1 MHAATNPGKVAAGL
15 PEHQPIAMHEYTEY
29 TKLLIALL
37 AIVNP
42 FGAVPIFVALTA
54 TSSAAERKKIGK
66 IVVIA
71 VLLILYIALLFGDWL
86 LDFFGITIHSFS
98 VGGGILIL
106 LMAISMLQARIS
118 PVAQTADEAREGESK
133 ARDTANKE
141 SVAVVPLAMPL
152 LAGPGAIS
160 TVILH
165 AHRDPSLTHYL
176 GMGLDILVVG
186 IVLWAVLQLVP
197 WISRHVSQTGINIFT
212 RIMGLI
218 LAAIAIEFIATGLKG
233 LFPAL
238 G

>member
-1 MHAATNPGKVAAGL
+1 ML
-15 PEHQPIAMHEYTEY
+15 EYTEY
-29 TKLLIALL
+29 TKFLIGLL

-42 FGAVPIFVALTA
+42 LGAVPIFVALTSD
-54 TSSAAERKKIGK
+54 TSAAERNKIAK
-66 IVVIA
+66 IVVTA
-71 VLLILYIALLFGDWL
+71 VMIILFVTLLFGDWL
-86 LDFFGITIHSFS
+86 LQFFGITIHSFS

-118 PVAQTADEAREGESK
+118 DVAHTAEEAQESASK
-133 ARDTANKE
+133 T

-160 TVILH
+160 TVILY
-165 AHRDPSLTHYL
+165 AHKNPSVSHYTL
-176 GMGLDILVVG
+176 MGLDILIVG
-186 IVLWAVLQLVP
+186 ALLWAVLQLVP
-197 WISRHVSQTGINIFT
+197 WISRHISQTGINIFT

>member
-1 MHAATNPGKVAAGL
+1 ML
-15 PEHQPIAMHEYTEY
+15 EFTEY
-29 TKLLIALL
+29 TKFLIGLL

-42 FGAVPIFVALTA
+42 LGAVPIFVALTSG
-54 TSSAAERKKIGK
+54 TIDAERKI
-66 IVVIA
+66 
-71 VLLILYIALLFGDWL
+71 ILFVALLFGDL
-86 LDFFGITIHSFS
+86 LLRFFGITIHSFS

-106 LMAISMLQARIS
+106 LMAISMLQAKIS
-118 PVAQTADEAREGESK
+118 AVSHTAEEAREGAS
-133 ARDTANKE
+133 KE

-160 TVILH
+160 TVILY
-165 AHRDPSLTHYL
+165 AHKNPSLTHYAIL
-176 GMGLDILVVG
+176 GVDILIVG
-186 IVLWAVLQLVP
+186 VLLWAVLQLVP

-218 LAAIAIEFIATGLKG
+218 LAAIAIEFIANGLRG

>member
-1 MHAATNPGKVAAGL
+1 
-15 PEHQPIAMHEYTEY
+15 MHEYTEY
-29 TKLLIALL
+29 TKLLITLL

-42 FGAVPIFVALTA
+42 LGAVPIFVALT
-54 TSSAAERKKIGK
+54 SGSAPAERKKIAK

-71 VLLILYIALLFGDWL
+71 VLTILYVALLFGDWL
-86 LDFFGITIHSFS
+86 LSFFGITIHSFS

-133 ARDTANKE
+133 E

-160 TVILH
+160 TIILN
-165 AHRDPSLTHYL
+165 AHKDSGLSHYIFI
-176 GMGLDILVVG
+176 GLDILILGVL
-186 IVLWAVLQLVP
+186 LWAVFQLVP
-197 WISRHVSQTGINIFT
+197 WISHHISQTGINIFT

-218 LAAIAIEFIATGLKG
+218 LAAIAVEFIATGLKG

>member
-1 MHAATNPGKVAAGL
+1 
-15 PEHQPIAMHEYTEY
+15 MHEYTEY

-42 FGAVPIFVALTA
+42 LGAVPIFVALT
-54 TSSAAERKKIGK
+54 SSSSETERKKIAR
-66 IVVIA
+66 IVVVA
-71 VLLILYIALLFGDWL
+71 VLVILFIALLFGDWL
-86 LDFFGITIHSFS
+86 LGFFGITIHSFS

-106 LMAISMLQARIS
+106 LMAISMLHAHIS
-118 PVAQTADEAREGESK
+118 PVSQTADEAREGE
-133 ARDTANKE
+133 AKE

-160 TVILH
+160 TVILY
-165 AHRDPSLTHYL
+165 AHKNPGVSHTLAM
-176 GMGLDILVVG
+176 GMDILILGVL
-186 IVLWAVLQLVP
+186 LWAVLQLVP

-212 RIMGLI
+212 RIMGLV
-218 LAAIAIEFIATGLKG
+218 LAAIAVEFIATGIKG

>member
-1 MHAATNPGKVAAGL
+1 ML
-15 PEHQPIAMHEYTEY
+15 EYTEY
-29 TKLLIALL
+29 TKFLIGLL

-42 FGAVPIFVALTA
+42 LGAVPIFVALTSGA
-54 TSSAAERKKIGK
+54 PAAERKQIAK
-66 IVVIA
+66 IVVMA
-71 VLLILYIALLFGDWL
+71 VLIILFVALLFGDL
-86 LDFFGITIHSFS
+86 LLRFFGITIHSFS

-106 LMAISMLQARIS
+106 LMAISMLQAKIS
-118 PVAQTADEAREGESK
+118 AVSHTAEESRES
-133 ARDTANKE
+133 AAKE

-160 TVILH
+160 TVILY
-165 AHRDPSLTHYL
+165 AHKNSSVAHYAI
-176 GMGLDILVVG
+176 MSVDILIVG
-186 IVLWAVLQLVP
+186 ILLWVVLQLVP

>member
-1 MHAATNPGKVAAGL
+1 MHD
-15 PEHQPIAMHEYTEY
+15 YTEY
-29 TKLLIALL
+29 TKLLITLL

-42 FGAVPIFVALTA
+42 LGAVPIFVALTS
-54 TSSAAERKKIGK
+54 TSSEIERKKIAK
-66 IVVIA
+66 MVVVA
-71 VLLILYIALLFGDWL
+71 VLTILSVALLFGDWL
-86 LDFFGITIHSFS
+86 LTFFGITIHSFS

-133 ARDTANKE
+133 E

-160 TVILH
+160 TIILN
-165 AHRDPSLTHYL
+165 AHKDSDVSHYL
-176 GMGLDILVVG
+176 SIGLDILILGVL
-186 IVLWAVLQLVP
+186 LWAVFQLIP
-197 WISRHVSQTGINIFT
+197 WISRHISQTGINIFT

-218 LAAIAIEFIATGLKG
+218 LAAIAVEFIATGLKG

>member
-1 MHAATNPGKVAAGL
+1 ML
-15 PEHQPIAMHEYTEY
+15 EFTEY
-29 TKLLIALL
+29 TKFLIGLL

-42 FGAVPIFVALTA
+42 LGAVPIFVALTSGA
-54 TSSAAERKKIGK
+54 PDPERKKIAK
-66 IVVIA
+66 IVVAA
-71 VLLILYIALLFGDWL
+71 VLIILTVALVLGDWL
-86 LDFFGITIHSFS
+86 LQFFGITIHSFS

-106 LMAISMLQARIS
+106 LMAISMLQARLS
-118 PVAQTADEAREGESK
+118 PVSQTAEEAREGE
-133 ARDTANKE
+133 AKE

-160 TVILH
+160 TVILY
-165 AHRDPSLTHYL
+165 AHKHDGVSHYL
-176 GMGLDILVVG
+176 GLGLDILIVG
-186 IVLWAVLQLVP
+186 LLLWMVLQLVP

-218 LAAIAIEFIATGLKG
+218 LAAIAIEFIAAGLKG

>member
-1 MHAATNPGKVAAGL
+1 ML
-15 PEHQPIAMHEYTEY
+15 EFTEY
-29 TKLLIALL
+29 TKFLIGLL

-42 FGAVPIFVALTA
+42 LGAVPIFVALTSG
-54 TSSAAERKKIGK
+54 TIDAERKKIAK
-66 IVVIA
+66 IVVMA
-71 VLLILYIALLFGDWL
+71 VMIILFVALLFGDL
-86 LDFFGITIHSFS
+86 LLRFFGITIHSFS

-106 LMAISMLQARIS
+106 LMAISMLQAKIS
-118 PVAQTADEAREGESK
+118 AVSHTAEEAREGAS
-133 ARDTANKE
+133 KE

-160 TVILH
+160 TVILY
-165 AHRDPSLTHYL
+165 AHKNPSLTHYAIL
-176 GMGLDILVVG
+176 GVDILIVG
-186 IVLWAVLQLVP
+186 VLLWAVLQLVP

-218 LAAIAIEFIATGLKG
+218 LAAIAIEFIANGLRG

>member
-1 MHAATNPGKVAAGL
+1 ML
-15 PEHQPIAMHEYTEY
+15 EFTEY
-29 TKLLIALL
+29 TKFLIGLL

-42 FGAVPIFVALTA
+42 LGAVPIFVALTSG
-54 TSSAAERKKIGK
+54 TIEAERKKIAK
-66 IVVIA
+66 IVVMA
-71 VLLILYIALLFGDWL
+71 VMVILFVALLFGDL
-86 LDFFGITIHSFS
+86 LLQFFGITIYSFS

-106 LMAISMLQARIS
+106 LMAISMLQAKIS
-118 PVAQTADEAREGESK
+118 AVSHTAEEAREGAS
-133 ARDTANKE
+133 KE

-160 TVILH
+160 TVILY
-165 AHRDPSLTHYL
+165 AHKNSSVTHYAIL
-176 GMGLDILVVG
+176 GVDILIVG
-186 IVLWAVLQLVP
+186 VLLWAVLQLVP

-233 LFPAL
+233 LFPVL